1 MVENQLEERFERLD
15 EELPQIVAL
24 IEQLPVTNRTRLV
37 FHLPREELL
46 ERFGG

>member
-1 MVENQLEERFERLD
+1 MVENRLEEMFERLD

-24 IEQLPVTNRTRLV
+24 IEQLPVKNRTRLL
-37 FHLPREELL
+37 FHLSREELL